1 VSLAQRLVF
10 GPFIDGKYG
19 SLHPLIDRRDILSI
33 AHTNLSTAL
42 SSISKASTLVE
53 AENIRALT
61 QNRERATMLMDLAKQ
76 TKMQRIN
83 ALHESRLNNQ
93 VEKVQ
98 TATKVARIRW
108 RIMKSVVAAVIVGSG
123 IDWAADDELRDLVL
137 DDEDEG
143 D

>member
-1 VSLAQRLVF
+1 MTPCLVF
-10 GPFIDGKYG
+10 GQIINSIYR

-53 AENIRALT
+53 AENIRAFT
-61 QNRERATMLMDLAKQ
+61 QNRARVAILIDLANK
-76 TKMQRIN
+76 TKMQRTN
-83 ALHESRLNNQ
+83 ALHGSRLNNQ
-93 VEKVQ
+93 IEKVQ
-98 TATKVARIRW
+98 NDTKVARIRW

-123 IDWAADDELRDLVL
+123 IDWAGNDELRDLVL
-137 DDEDEG
+137 DDEDDE